1 MTDAHNPAD
10 VQDRLWKEIKKQ
22 RFGMLGLAEARQHYQ
37 PMTAFSEPETGQLWF
52 FTARDSDLARAIG
65 EGAKA
70 MFIIQAKD
78 QDIQACLGGQLT
90 LDHDEARIDKYWG
103 PMVAAWFPEGRADA
117 RLTLIRMDLSDAAVW
132 LTEAGPVRMAFE
144 IAKANINKTQPDLG
158 DRANVDFRH

>member
-22 RFGMLGLAEARQHYQ
+22 RFGMLGLADAKQHYQ

-52 FTARDSDLARAIG
+52 FTRSETDLAKAIG
-65 EGAKA
+65 DGAKA

-78 QDIQACLGGQLT
+78 QDLQACLGGQLT
-90 LDHDEARIDKYWG
+90 LDHDRTRIDKYWG
-103 PMVAAWFPEGRADA
+103 PMVAAWFPEGKDDP

-132 LTEAGPVRMAFE
+132 LTEGGLVHMAFE
-144 IAKANINKTQPDLG
+144 IAKANISKSEPDLG
-158 DRANVDFRH
+158 DRANVTFRH